1 MTVTSTQLQYVLL
14 RSEDMATTK
23 EEAQATELD
32 AKSYRSHRRK
42 DEPIFRNFNSNG
54 RQRRRA
60 TGDGGDTAP
69 PLQWKFA
76 QECRRDARESAC
88 SDTMKE
94 FRESIFDSLS
104 NFQIHLKYMMKGI
117 RRSSGAS
124 LYLSILLTLSHIR
137 PSNTT
142 KLQHTPTQTNILVH
156 FQITFLGPRLPG
168 TDKQ

>member
-42 DEPIFRNFNSNG
+42 DEPTSRNFTSNG
-54 RQRRRA
+54 RQRRPA

-142 KLQHTPTQTNILVH
+142 KLQHTPTLPLKME
-156 FQITFLGPRLPG
+156 QIHHIDPSCY
-168 TDKQ
+168 KMY